1 MTHSKSSADFLE
13 KLDEISAAI
22 TTALEEMLKRD
33 KIEVERIGQA
43 LAYDLIALQRYITV
57 FRKRP
62 THKQA
67 AFFADLYDRA
77 RLGKSCGEAVA
88 SHLENLDQVVSRLSD
103 EASRLAPTTVID
115 KLKGFDVREGTDL
128 ASQWKQFL
136 CDATS
141 YALRALHKPTAADN
155 KLLEKLEEELNE
167 AITWQKK
174 EPMHPESAALVAEA
188 QSTIKTIL
196 PPLYQLCDASPSIA
210 QMVAEPCTW
219 VRQYLG
225 NMCGG
230 FVMVDLEAHE
240 HEIALLCDL
249 GPVFGLYGYMSSP
262 EYVGKILTEPFSGEP
277 LNPDERDTLVE
288 ILKLYDERR
297 GTHYAQT
304 ARSFLFRLANAVFK
318 ADSTVADS
326 EKDWLEKFRKNL
338 FPAGDESEALFSP
351 ETMAVA
357 DSHVDTA
364 ALGRTVAESLSELN
378 SLVGLKRLKSEINE
392 LVVELK
398 ERSEHNEVVR
408 HLVFFGR
415 AGLGKANV
423 ARLLGDIYRDLG
435 LLSQGHVVTMDFSS
449 LVTGSIGGT
458 IAKLNEKI
466 EKANG
471 GVLFINQAQ
480 DFGSDA
486 ITTATGGNRQDMLVI
501 LAGVEEELAPYIAA
515 NPALAPLLTK
525 VFHFDEYDM
534 DEMLSLFE
542 MHCQQANFKLSPA
555 SKSAVQQILS
565 ALSLQ
570 DHDKSGSAG
579 AVKALFDAVVKN
591 HANRMVSLEHVD
603 ETILSELKPQ
613 DIMPILRSTYAENEL
628 S

>member
-13 KLDEISAAI
+13 RLDEVSAAMK
-22 TTALEEMLKRD
+22 TALEEMLKRD
-33 KIEVERIGQA
+33 KIEVERVGQA
-43 LAYDLIALQRYITV
+43 LAYDLLALERYITV

-77 RLGKSCGEAVA
+77 RSGKSCGQAVQ
-88 SHLENLDQVVSRLSD
+88 SHLDNLDQLVARLTE
-103 EASRLAPTTVID
+103 EASQLPPTTVID

-128 ASQWKQFL
+128 ANQWKQFL

-141 YALRALHKPTAADN
+141 YALSVLHKPAAADT
-155 KLLEKLEEELNE
+155 KLLERLEEELSE

-174 EPMHPESAALVAEA
+174 EPMHPDSPALVAEA
-188 QSTIKTIL
+188 QSTIKAIL

-210 QMVAEPCTW
+210 QMLNEPCTW

-262 EYVGKILTEPFSGEP
+262 KYVGKILTEPFSGEP

-304 ARSFLFRLANAVFK
+304 AKSFLFRLANAVFK
-318 ADSTVADS
+318 SDSTVADC
-326 EKDWLEKFRKNL
+326 EREWLEKFRKNL
-338 FPAGDESEALFSP
+338 FPGGDEPEALFSA
-351 ETMAVA
+351 ETIAVA
-357 DSHVDTA
+357 DSQVDTA
-364 ALGRTVAESLSELN
+364 ALGRTVEESLTELD
-378 SLVGLKRLKSEINE
+378 SLIGLRRLKSEVAE
-392 LVVELK
+392 LISDLK
-398 ERSEHNEVVR
+398 ERAEPEAVPLR
-408 HLVFFGR
+408 LVFFGKP
-415 AGLGKANV
+415 GLGKANV

-435 LLSQGHVVTMDFSS
+435 LLLQGHVVTVDFSS

-466 EKANG
+466 EKASG

-480 DFGSDA
+480 DFGRDA
-486 ITTATGGNRQDMLVI
+486 IATVAGGNKEDMLVI
-501 LAGVEEELAPYIAA
+501 MAGVEDELAPYIAGNA
-515 NPALAPLLTK
+515 AIAPHFTR
-525 VFHFDEYDM
+525 VFHFDDYDM
-534 DEMLSLFE
+534 DEMLSLFQ

-555 SKSAVQQILS
+555 SRSAVQQVLNAQ
-565 ALSLQ
+565 ALA

-591 HANRMVSLEHVD
+591 HAHRMVSLDHVD

-613 DIMPILRSTYAENEL
+613 DIMPILRSTYAEKDL
-628 S
+628 P

>member
-13 KLDEISAAI
+13 KLDEISAAM
-22 TTALEEMLKRD
+22 TAALEEMLKRD
-33 KIEVERIGQA
+33 KIEVDRVGQA
-43 LAYDLIALQRYITV
+43 LAYDLMALQRYITV
-57 FRKRP
+57 SRKRP

-77 RLGKSCGEAVA
+77 RTGKSCGQAVQA
-88 SHLENLDQVVSRLSD
+88 HLDNLDQLVARLTE
-103 EASRLAPTTVID
+103 EARQLAPTTVID

-128 ASQWKQFL
+128 AKQWKQFL

-141 YALRALHKPTAADN
+141 YAFTVLHKPVAADK
-155 KLLEKLEEELNE
+155 KLLERLEEELNE

-174 EPMHPESAALVAEA
+174 EPMHPDSPPLVAEA
-188 QSTIKTIL
+188 QSTIKAIL

-210 QMVAEPCTW
+210 QMVNEPCTW

-262 EYVGKILTEPFSGEP
+262 KYVGKILTEPFSGEP

-297 GTHYAQT
+297 GTYYAQT
-304 ARSFLFRLANAVFK
+304 AKSFLFRLANAVFK
-318 ADSTVADS
+318 SDSTVADC
-326 EKDWLEKFRKNL
+326 EREWLEKFRKNL
-338 FPAGDESEALFSP
+338 FPAGDEPEALLSP
-351 ETMAVA
+351 ETIAVV
-357 DSHVDTA
+357 DSQVDTA
-364 ALGRTVAESLSELN
+364 ALGRTVEESLTELD
-378 SLVGLKRLKSEINE
+378 SLIGLKRLKSEVSDLIS
-392 LVVELK
+392 ELK
-398 ERSEHNEVVR
+398 ERAETQSVPR
-408 HLVFFGR
+408 RLVFFGR
-415 AGLGKANV
+415 PGLGKANV

-466 EKANG
+466 EKAAG

-486 ITTATGGNRQDMLVI
+486 ITTAAGGNKEDMLVI
-501 LAGVEEELAPYIAA
+501 MAGMEEELAPYIAENQA
-515 NPALAPLLTK
+515 IAPHFTK
-525 VFHFDEYDM
+525 VFHFDDYDM
-534 DEMLSLFE
+534 EEMLSLFE
-542 MHCQQANFKLSPA
+542 MHCQQANFKLSSA
-555 SKSAVQQILS
+555 SRSAIQQVLS
-565 ALSLQ
+565 AQSLA

-579 AVKALFDAVVKN
+579 AVKTLFDAVVKN
-591 HANRMVSLEHVD
+591 HAHRMVSLDHVD
-603 ETILSELKPQ
+603 ESILSELKPQ
-613 DIMPILRSTYAENEL
+613 DIMPILRSTYAEKDL

>member
-13 KLDEISAAI
+13 KLDEISAAM

-43 LAYDLIALQRYITV
+43 LAYDLLALQRYIAV

-67 AFFADLYDRA
+67 AFFADLYDHARSGKTCGQPVSCHLESLDQLLA
-77 RLGKSCGEAVA
+77 RLT
-88 SHLENLDQVVSRLSD
+88 D
-103 EASRLAPTTVID
+103 EARQLAPTAVID
-115 KLKGFDVREGTDL
+115 KLKGFDVREGTQL
-128 ASQWKQFL
+128 AVQWKQFL
-136 CDATS
+136 CDAAS
-141 YALRALHKPTAADN
+141 YALSTLHKAAAAD
-155 KLLEKLEEELNE
+155 KKVLEKLEEELDE

-174 EPMHPESAALVAEA
+174 EARHPDSAPLVAEA

-210 QMVAEPCTW
+210 QMVNEPCSW
-219 VRQYLG
+219 VRHYLG

-262 EYVGKILTEPFSGEP
+262 GYVGKILTEPFAGEP

-326 EKDWLEKFRKNL
+326 EKEWLEKFRKNL
-338 FPAGDESEALFSP
+338 FPAGDEAEALFSP
-351 ETMAVA
+351 ETIAVV
-357 DSHVDTA
+357 DSQVDTA
-364 ALGRTVAESLSELN
+364 ALGRTVEESLSELD
-378 SLVGLKRLKSEINE
+378 SLIGLKRLKNEIRE
-392 LVVELK
+392 LVSDLK
-398 ERSEHNEVVR
+398 ELDDPDAAPR
-408 HLVFFGR
+408 HLVFFGKP
-415 AGLGKANV
+415 GLGKANV

-466 EKANG
+466 ENATG

-486 ITTATGGNRQDMLVI
+486 ITTAGGGNKKDILVI
-501 LAGVEEELAPYIAA
+501 MAGVEEELAAYIES
-515 NPALAPLLTK
+515 NPAIAPRFTR
-525 VFHFDEYDM
+525 VFHFDDYDM

-555 SKSAVQQILS
+555 SRSAIQQVIS
-565 ALSLQ
+565 AQSLQ
-570 DHDKSGSAG
+570 DSDKSGSAG
-579 AVKALFDAVVKN
+579 AVKALFDAVVGN
-591 HANRMVSLEHVD
+591 HAHRIVSLEHVD

-613 DIMPILRSTYAENEL
+613 DIMPILRSTYAEKDL
-628 S
+628 P